1 MAQYSD
7 VNTGII
13 GSNGFKKD
21 PKHPDVRGR
30 INVDGIWY
38 WVSGWNKQAN
48 GNEFTS
54 LALTIMT
61 QEQVDEMMRKREEK
75 AKAKAQPQAA
85 AQQQQPRQQ
94 PTQQQQAPAQQQAP
108 QSSAYNPNEP
118 QDFDSDIPFAPIG
131 LQEGRRYLHCI

>member
-85 AQQQQPRQQ
+85 AQQQRQQ
-94 PTQQQQAPAQQQAP
+94 PSAAQQQQAPVQQQAP
-108 QSSAYNPNEP
+108 QSSGYNPNEP
-118 QDFDSDIPFAPIG
+118 QGFDSEIPF
-131 LQEGRRYLHCI
+131 

>member
-13 GSNGFKKD
+13 GPNGFKKD
-21 PKHPDVRGR
+21 PKHPDIRGR

-85 AQQQQPRQQ
+85 AQHQQQRQQ
-94 PTQQQQAPAQQQAP
+94 PTQQQTQAQQP
-108 QSSAYNPNEP
+108 QSNSAYNPDEP
-118 QDFDSDIPFAPIG
+118 KDFDDDIPF
-131 LQEGRRYLHCI
+131 

>member
-61 QEQVDEMMRKREEK
+61 QEQVDEMMRKREER

-85 AQQQQPRQQ
+85 AQQQRQQ
-94 PTQQQQAPAQQQAP
+94 PAAQQQQAPAQQQ
-108 QSSAYNPNEP
+108 QSNYNPNETK
-118 QDFDSDIPFAPIG
+118 DFDDDIPF
-131 LQEGRRYLHCI
+131 

>member
-94 PTQQQQAPAQQQAP
+94 PTQQQQAPVQQQAP
-108 QSSAYNPNEP
+108 QSSGYNPDEP
-118 QDFDSDIPFAPIG
+118 KDFDDDIPF
-131 LQEGRRYLHCI
+131 

>member
-85 AQQQQPRQQ
+85 AQQQRQQ
-94 PTQQQQAPAQQQAP
+94 PAAQQQAP
-108 QSSAYNPNEP
+108 VQQQTQNPDVN
-118 QDFDSDIPFAPIG
+118 QVFDESIPFAPIG

>member
-48 GNEFTS
+48 GNEFTL

-61 QEQVDEMMRKREEK
+61 QERVDEMMRKREEK
-75 AKAKAQPQAA
+75 PQAA
-85 AQQQQPRQQ
+85 ARQQQQRQQ
-94 PTQQQQAPAQQQAP
+94 PAQQQQAPAQQQAP
-108 QSSAYNPNEP
+108 QSSGYNPNEP
-118 QDFDSDIPFAPIG
+118 QDFDSEIPF
-131 LQEGRRYLHCI
+131 

>member
-85 AQQQQPRQQ
+85 AQQQRQQ
-94 PTQQQQAPAQQQAP
+94 PAAQQQAP
-108 QSSAYNPNEP
+108 VQQQTPQSSGYNPNEP

>member
-13 GSNGFKKD
+13 GPNGFKKD
-21 PKHPDVRGR
+21 PKHPDIRGR

-85 AQQQQPRQQ
+85 AQQQQQRQQ
-94 PTQQQQAPAQQQAP
+94 PSAAQQQQAPAQQQAP
-108 QSSAYNPNEP
+108 QSSGYNPNEP
-118 QDFDSDIPFAPIG
+118 QDFDSEIPF
-131 LQEGRRYLHCI
+131 

>member
-75 AKAKAQPQAA
+75 AKAKAQPQAG
-85 AQQQQPRQQ
+85 AQQQRQQ
-94 PTQQQQAPAQQQAP
+94 PSAQQQQAPVQQQ
-108 QSSAYNPNEP
+108 QSNYNPDEP
-118 QDFDSDIPFAPIG
+118 KDFDDDIPF
-131 LQEGRRYLHCI
+131 

>member
-118 QDFDSDIPFAPIG
+118 QDFDSDIPF
-131 LQEGRRYLHCI
+131 

>member
-75 AKAKAQPQAA
+75 AKAKAQPQAG
-85 AQQQQPRQQ
+85 AQQQRQQ
-94 PTQQQQAPAQQQAP
+94 PSAQQQQAPAQQQ
-108 QSSAYNPNEP
+108 QNSNYNPDEP
-118 QDFDSDIPFAPIG
+118 KDFDDDIPF
-131 LQEGRRYLHCI
+131 

>member
-13 GSNGFKKD
+13 GPNGFKKAEN
-21 PKHPDVRGR
+21 HPDVRGR
-30 INVDGIWY
+30 INVEGIWY

-85 AQQQQPRQQ
+85 AQQQQQRQQ
-94 PTQQQQAPAQQQAP
+94 PSAQQQAPAQQQ
-108 QSSAYNPNEP
+108 QQNPDVGQE
-118 QDFDSDIPFAPIG
+118 FDSEIPF
-131 LQEGRRYLHCI
+131 

>member
-13 GSNGFKKD
+13 GPNGFKKD
-21 PKHPDVRGR
+21 PKHPDIRGR

-85 AQQQQPRQQ
+85 AQHQQQRQQ
-94 PTQQQQAPAQQQAP
+94 PTQQQTQAQQP
-108 QSSAYNPNEP
+108 QSNSAYNPDEP
-118 QDFDSDIPFAPIG
+118 NDFDDDIPF
-131 LQEGRRYLHCI
+131 

>member
-85 AQQQQPRQQ
+85 AQQQRQQ
-94 PTQQQQAPAQQQAP
+94 PSAQQQQAPAQQQ
-108 QSSAYNPNEP
+108 QNGNYNPNEP
-118 QDFDSDIPFAPIG
+118 KDFDDDIPF
-131 LQEGRRYLHCI
+131 

>member
-7 VNTGII
+7 VNAGII
-13 GSNGFKKD
+13 GPNGFKKD
-21 PKHPDVRGR
+21 PKHPDIRGR

-94 PTQQQQAPAQQQAP
+94 PTQQQQAPAQQQQAP
-108 QSSAYNPNEP
+108 QSSGYNPNEP
-118 QDFDSDIPFAPIG
+118 QDFDSDIPF
-131 LQEGRRYLHCI
+131 

>member
-1 MAQYSD
+1 MAEYSD

-61 QEQVDEMMRKREEK
+61 QAQVDEMMRKREEK
-75 AKAKAQPQAA
+75 QKAKAQPQQAA
-85 AQQQQPRQQ
+85 AQRQQQP
-94 PTQQQQAPAQQQAP
+94 QQQQQSQP
-108 QSSAYNPNEP
+108 QSQHNPNEP
-118 QDFDSDIPFAPIG
+118 KDFDDDIPF
-131 LQEGRRYLHCI
+131 

>member
-13 GSNGFKKD
+13 GSNSFKKD

-38 WVSGWNKQAN
+38 WVSGWNKKVK

-61 QEQVDEMMRKREEK
+61 QEQVDEMMRKHEERAK
-75 AKAKAQPQAA
+75 AKAKPQAA
-85 AQQQQPRQQ
+85 AQQHKQTQQPAAQ
-94 PTQQQQAPAQQQAP
+94 PAQQQT
-108 QSSAYNPNEP
+108 QNPDVNQE
-118 QDFDSDIPFAPIG
+118 FDSDIPF
-131 LQEGRRYLHCI
+131 

>member
-85 AQQQQPRQQ
+85 AQQQRQQ
-94 PTQQQQAPAQQQAP
+94 PTAQQQAPAQQQN
-108 QSSAYNPNEP
+108 SNYNPNEP
-118 QDFDSDIPFAPIG
+118 KDFDDDIPF
-131 LQEGRRYLHCI
+131 

>member
-13 GSNGFKKD
+13 GSNGFKKG

-48 GNEFTS
+48 GNVFTS

-61 QEQVDEMMRKREEK
+61 QEQVDEMMRRREEK

-85 AQQQQPRQQ
+85 AQQQRQQ
-94 PTQQQQAPAQQQAP
+94 PAAQQQAPAQQQT
-108 QSSAYNPNEP
+108 QNSNYNPNEP
-118 QDFDSDIPFAPIG
+118 KDFDEDIPF
-131 LQEGRRYLHCI
+131 

>member
-13 GSNGFKKD
+13 GPNGFKKD

-85 AQQQQPRQQ
+85 AQQQRQQ
-94 PTQQQQAPAQQQAP
+94 PSATQQQAPAQQQAP
-108 QSSAYNPNEP
+108 QSSGYNPNEP
-118 QDFDSDIPFAPIG
+118 QDFDSDIPF
-131 LQEGRRYLHCI
+131 

>member
-1 MAQYSD
+1 MAQFND
-7 VNTGII
+7 LNTGIL
-13 GSNGFKKD
+13 GSNGFKKAEN
-21 PKHPDVRGR
+21 HPDVRGR
-30 INVDGIWY
+30 INVEGIWY
-38 WVSGWNKQAN
+38 WVSGWNKKA
-48 GNEFTS
+48 GNTEFTS

-118 QDFDSDIPFAPIG
+118 KDFDDDIPF
-131 LQEGRRYLHCI
+131 

>member
-13 GSNGFKKD
+13 GPNGFKKD
-21 PKHPDVRGR
+21 PKHPDIRGR

-48 GNEFTS
+48 DNEFTS

-61 QEQVDEMMRKREEK
+61 QAQVDEMMRKREEK

-85 AQQQQPRQQ
+85 AQQQRQQ
-94 PTQQQQAPAQQQAP
+94 PSAQQQAPAQQQQ
-108 QSSAYNPNEP
+108 QSNYNPNEP
-118 QDFDSDIPFAPIG
+118 KDFDDDIPF
-131 LQEGRRYLHCI
+131 